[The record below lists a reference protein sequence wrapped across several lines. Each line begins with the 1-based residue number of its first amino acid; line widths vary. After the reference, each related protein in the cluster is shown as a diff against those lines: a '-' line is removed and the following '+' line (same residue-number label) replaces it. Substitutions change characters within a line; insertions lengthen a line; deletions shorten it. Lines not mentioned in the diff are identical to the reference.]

1 LDAGDVAVAGQ
12 GTSALLY
19 ATDRGRASLLGVVEE
34 MRRTP
39 WAADVLVG
47 ADLAGQGFTADG
59 VVAAVDMAR
68 QGEANPY
75 GVPGRRW
82 MVKEG
87 KPVPIG
93 CGQHGGLGPDETRP
107 FLMVND
113 GRSSGTLQQATS
125 LVDIAPTIS
134 RFLGLSLA
142 GFDGSPLPLSG
153 YPS

>member
-1 LDAGDVAVAGQ
+1 
-12 GTSALLY
+12 
-19 ATDRGRASLLGVVEE
+19 
-34 MRRTP
+34 
-39 WAADVLVG
+39 
-47 ADLAGQGFTADG
+47 
-59 VVAAVDMAR
+59 MAR

-93 CGQHGGLGPDETRP
+93 SGQHGGLGPDETRP

-113 GRSSGTLQQATS
+113 GRSSGTLKQASS
-125 LVDIAPTIS
+125 LVDIAPTIA
-134 RFLGLSLA
+134 RFLGLPLA

-153 YPS
+153 HPS